1 MEFGK
6 LKRLEKGRDPAGAGP
21 GWGVGGLKV
30 TPVFLGTFLE
40 DTAKKF
46 YGFRPFHPKLIK
58 FIVLYFCF

>member
-40 DTAKKF
+40 DTAKNSTTS
-46 YGFRPFHPKLIK
+46 GPFI
-58 FIVLYFCF
+58 